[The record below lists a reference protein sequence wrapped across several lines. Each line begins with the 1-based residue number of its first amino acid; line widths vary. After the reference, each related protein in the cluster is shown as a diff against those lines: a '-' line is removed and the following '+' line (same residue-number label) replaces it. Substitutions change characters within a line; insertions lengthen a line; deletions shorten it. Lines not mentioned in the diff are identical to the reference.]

1 MGRSMITVD
10 VVEYKKSDGTSD
22 WFVRI
27 HQEGRELTP
36 YSFTE
41 RWKAE
46 YSAAEFKWLFGQ
58 LDEEPDFEDFDPE
71 WKALK
76 NG

>member
-1 MGRSMITVD
+1 MNDLIVD
-10 VVEYKKSDGTSD
+10 VIEYKKSDGTSD
-22 WFVRI
+22 FFVRI
-27 HQEGRELTP
+27 QRNGRELTP
-36 YSFTE
+36 YSFPE

-46 YSAAEFKWLFGQ
+46 YSAAEFQWLFGQ
-58 LDEEPDFEDFDPE
+58 REEEPDFEDFDPE

>member
-1 MGRSMITVD
+1 MEPIVD
-10 VVEYKKSDGTSD
+10 VVEYKKSDGSID
-22 WFVRI
+22 HYVRI
-27 HQEGRELTP
+27 TCGDRNLTP
-36 YSFTE
+36 YMFPE

-46 YSAAEFKWLFGQ
+46 YSAAEFQWLFGQ
-58 LDEEPDFEDFDPE
+58 RGEQPDFEDFDPE